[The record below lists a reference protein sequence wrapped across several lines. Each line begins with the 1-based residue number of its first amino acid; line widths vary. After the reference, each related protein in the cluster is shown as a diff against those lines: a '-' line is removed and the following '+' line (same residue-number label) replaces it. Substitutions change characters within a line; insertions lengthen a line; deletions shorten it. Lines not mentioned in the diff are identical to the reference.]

1 MMCKVKLRQARI
13 WGRSFNSAR
22 PRLNDPRSC
31 IRVKFLTAKNLISE
45 RSIVQAVVCH
55 KREDE
60 QSFKFKA
67 WHITRSRDCAVRSP
81 TSSLHEGPTESSMPG
96 THKDLWRLALSV
108 TGHPCHFSFG
118 PSRVIRSKSLDP
130 NASGFI
136 YHEVS
141 RRAASLQDQIAPCQD
156 ACSGSDAK
164 IQK

>member
-1 MMCKVKLRQARI
+1 MMCKVKSRQARI

-67 WHITRSRDCAVRSP
+67 WHIKRGHETVLFAHRPVPSTKVQTKVQCLARTKTCGDLLYQSQATRVISRSV
-81 TSSLHEGPTESSMPG
+81 HHESSAQRAWTQTRQG
-96 THKDLWRLALSV
+96 LSIM
-108 TGHPCHFSFG
+108 
-118 PSRVIRSKSLDP
+118 R
-130 NASGFI
+130 
-136 YHEVS
+136 
-141 RRAASLQDQIAPCQD
+141 
-156 ACSGSDAK
+156 
-164 IQK
+164 